1 MAGCFILNL
10 YVYYG
15 LMHYITCMFIY
26 SFIDFSLLFTS
37 CMCNVVI
44 LLSWYY
50 LVHAVWSCEFLYLGT
65 IKLTKVCILILIA
78 DNLFEPSLPRKL
90 WLYHKPFITFLV
102 AMIPRS
108 PSARTIA
115 ARVGRAEVRM
125 NPVIVECGANERWLL
140 GSPLGALSPDESSI
154 RIPALG
160 SSFTLT
166 TLMTN
171 TSQLSC
177 NYLTQENQTSAGLY
191 DRWQTCQN
199 CKTAASWPG
208 APHLV
213 QHITFIWHVTWP
225 PHVSMLH
232 MIALFE
238 SVNQFLIQKRLNLK
252 QSTDLKARNKEI
264 IVAPDIYLKH
274 VESP

>member
-1 MAGCFILNL
+1 MW
-10 YVYYG
+10 
-15 LMHYITCMFIY
+15 
-26 SFIDFSLLFTS
+26 
-37 CMCNVVI
+37 
-44 LLSWYY
+44 LSIFRDNKAYQ
-50 LVHAVWSCEFLYLGT
+50 SLYLD
-65 IKLTKVCILILIA
+65 LNP
-78 DNLFEPSLPRKL
+78 DDLFEPSLPRKL
-90 WLYHKPFITFLV
+90 WLYHKLFITFLV

-108 PSARTIA
+108 PSARATA

-160 SSFTLT
+160 SSFTLS

-213 QHITFIWHVTWP
+213 QHITFIWHVRVFRRISHGHHMWACFTW
-225 PHVSMLH
+225 SL
-232 MIALFE
+232 
-238 SVNQFLIQKRLNLK
+238 
-252 QSTDLKARNKEI
+252 
-264 IVAPDIYLKH
+264 YLKL
-274 VESP
+274 SISF

>member
-1 MAGCFILNL
+1 
-10 YVYYG
+10 
-15 LMHYITCMFIY
+15 
-26 SFIDFSLLFTS
+26 
-37 CMCNVVI
+37 
-44 LLSWYY
+44 
-50 LVHAVWSCEFLYLGT
+50 
-65 IKLTKVCILILIA
+65 
-78 DNLFEPSLPRKL
+78 
-90 WLYHKPFITFLV
+90 
-102 AMIPRS
+102 MIPCS
-108 PSARTIA
+108 PSAQSAA
-115 ARVGRAEVRM
+115 ARVDWAEVRM

-154 RIPALG
+154 SIPALG

-171 TSQLSC
+171 TSQLSY

-191 DRWQTCQN
+191 DRWQTCRN

-208 APHLV
+208 APHLLL
-213 QHITFIWHVTWP
+213 HIPFIWHVRDLTWP

-232 MIALFE
+232 IIALFE
-238 SVNQFLIQKRLNLK
+238 AVSQFHIQKRYDLK
-252 QSTDLKARNKEI
+252 QSAGLKARNKEA